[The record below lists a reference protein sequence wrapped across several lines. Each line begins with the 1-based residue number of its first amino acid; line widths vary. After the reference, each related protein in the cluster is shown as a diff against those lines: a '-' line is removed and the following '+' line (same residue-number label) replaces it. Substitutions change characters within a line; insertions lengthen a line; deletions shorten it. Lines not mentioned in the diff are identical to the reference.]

1 MIEIEHLSVSYGN
14 KRVIDDLSLQIKKG
28 ESVFLAGANGAGKT
42 TLLRAIAGIIHARQ
56 GLISASR
63 KKIAYIPASLSFYD
77 SLKIKEAVRL
87 YSSIH
92 KSFEYRQIGGYEFD
106 KNRRIHS
113 LSKGERTLFFLSLA
127 LSISPDFIL
136 IDDVIHFLDPHLR
149 DIFMQTILTLIEE
162 EQLGLVIAAQTCID
176 IEGILERV
184 VALDRGRIVLDENV
198 EQLKRSFV
206 KLYADRD
213 PENLPVVFK
222 REWNDVNEY
231 YLYPYQPREGAD
243 VEVQYL
249 ALPEIL
255 RALIG
260 GEYGVA

>member
-1 MIEIEHLSVSYGN
+1 M
-14 KRVIDDLSLQIKKG
+14 
-28 ESVFLAGANGAGKT
+28 AGANGAGKT
-42 TLLRAIAGIIHARQ
+42 TLLRAIAGIIQARQ
-56 GLISASR
+56 GSIAASR
-63 KKIAYIPASLSFYD
+63 KKIAYIPASLSFYE

-87 YSSIH
+87 YGSVH
-92 KSFEYRQIGGYEFD
+92 EDFQYRQIGGYEFD
-106 KNRRIHS
+106 RNRRVHS

-176 IEGILERV
+176 IEGLMERV
-184 VALDRGRIVLDENV
+184 VALDRGRVVLDEHV

-206 KLYADRD
+206 KVYAERE
-213 PENLPVVFK
+213 PEGVPVVFK
-222 REWNDVNEY
+222 REWQDLNEY
-231 YLYPYQPREGAD
+231 YLYPFQPRQGEEL
-243 VEVQYL
+243 EVQYL